1 MAAAPAYTRPA
12 HAACREHPRPNGNH
26 PDASSPTRT
35 WPSTKPNTAKRQG
48 ANRQGGTPTTRAAA
62 PPPAA
67 YDARPFR
74 PASHSE
80 RRRTSY
86 IRRCSRNTSNA
97 DPSSEP
103 GCAFTN
109 SMQARP
115 QSSHDCHHS
124 PAGHS
129 SGLKITSSGGGATV
143 NGGLRCL
150 AITAPLRSPKLSKL
164 AVRLGGPFPPPATSR
179 RPGMPLPRTQ
189 TRLLTLIRQRQR
201 IDQPT
206 QQQTV
211 ILDDLQQRIWTRLPR
226 IASHHQ
232 RRRPQLSLEQQD
244 LVTRTAR
251 LTQNLDL
258 ASA

>member
-1 MAAAPAYTRPA
+1 
-12 HAACREHPRPNGNH
+12 
-26 PDASSPTRT
+26 
-35 WPSTKPNTAKRQG
+35 
-48 ANRQGGTPTTRAAA
+48 
-62 PPPAA
+62 
-67 YDARPFR
+67 
-74 PASHSE
+74 
-80 RRRTSY
+80 
-86 IRRCSRNTSNA
+86 
-97 DPSSEP
+97 
-103 GCAFTN
+103 
-109 SMQARP
+109 MQARP

-150 AITAPLRSPKLSKL
+150 AITAPLRSPKLSKF
-164 AVRLGGPFPPPATSR
+164 AVRLGAPVPPPVTSR

-201 IDQPT
+201 INQPT

-211 ILDDLQQRIWTRLPR
+211 ILDDLQQRIRSRLPG
-226 IASHHQ
+226 IASNHQ
-232 RRRPQLSLEQQD
+232 RRATQLRLKQHN

-258 ASA
+258 ASIQHKRGGNRAPQLHTSRFQAIWRLKRLVRHTPTPYTYHLQGFYLGHRREGEARPAGPEDALHKK

>member
-80 RRRTSY
+80 RRRASY
-86 IRRCSRNTSNA
+86 RRRFSRNTSNA

-109 SMQARP
+109 AMQAAP
-115 QSSHDCHHS
+115 QSSHDCHHP

-164 AVRLGGPFPPPATSR
+164 PVLGRHLAPPPALR
-179 RPGMPLPRTQ
+179 RPLSVPLARTQ
-189 TRLLTLIRQRQR
+189 PRLLTLIRQ
-201 IDQPT
+201 
-206 QQQTV
+206 
-211 ILDDLQQRIWTRLPR
+211 
-226 IASHHQ
+226 
-232 RRRPQLSLEQQD
+232 
-244 LVTRTAR
+244 
-251 LTQNLDL
+251 
-258 ASA
+258 